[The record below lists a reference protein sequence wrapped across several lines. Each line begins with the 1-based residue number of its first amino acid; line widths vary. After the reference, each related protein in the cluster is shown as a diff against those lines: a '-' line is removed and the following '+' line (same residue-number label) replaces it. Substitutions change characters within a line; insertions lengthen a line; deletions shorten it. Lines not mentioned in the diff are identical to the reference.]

1 MAKIVSSG
9 SRNPQVPVWGKTLIG
24 VTVVLLAIAV
34 SVLGYAAVIMYLK
47 RAHCVVLPDGSMI
60 GHVAVF
66 KLEPDPDVDM
76 LLWDSSGRIVL
87 RQDGF
92 VNFEFHP
99 FDANRVLLKMA
110 DVELDLDAS
119 ALMPAVL
126 NEKSSWGYVRKWRK
140 IMKGG
145 AGGTHIVGTGL
156 YAIYERLRLHPSFET
171 VTCGTPWFDRG
182 G

>member
-1 MAKIVSSG
+1 MKRARFFTPGLKVFVSIA
-9 SRNPQVPVWGKTLIG
+9 NVFFHLLMLPVFYVGLI
-24 VTVVLLAIAV
+24 I
-34 SVLGYAAVIMYLK
+34 YLK
-47 RAHCVVLPDGSMI
+47 HAYCVVLPNGYMI

-110 DVELDLDAS
+110 DVELDLDARV
-119 ALMPAVL
+119 LMPAVL